1 MTPPLPVLSG
11 RAILSF
17 VAFNPTE
24 VKTVMERLRAAVRE
38 SVKAGEQGKF
48 LSTIDALEADL
59 MSRSRDALRMRSH
72 LQNVRDTS
80 RRVLRPV
87 PQSMVRILKTV
98 DGVEEELQRILDA
111 MAGPS

>member
-1 MTPPLPVLSG
+1 LPVG
-11 RAILSF
+11 THGAILSF
-17 VAFNPTE
+17 VGFNPTE

-38 SVKAGEQGKF
+38 SVKAGEQSKF

-59 MSRSRDALRMRSH
+59 MSRSRDSMRMRSH

-80 RRVLRPV
+80 RRVLRPL

-98 DGVEEELQRILDA
+98 DGVEEELQRIIEA
-111 MAGPS
+111 MGGP